1 VPDRRH
7 ILIGR
12 ILGAHGLAGGV
23 KLASYAE
30 SVEVFAEGRPLLA
43 LSADG
48 EETRYEIERAQARGR
63 AVLLSLKG
71 VTRRSQAEAL
81 AGREVFIDK
90 TTLPRLEEG
99 AYYWSDLIGLEVYAV
114 DGRFLGRI
122 ESIFPT
128 GSNDVYVVKHA
139 GRELLLPA
147 LASVV
152 KTVDLEARRMQV
164 AVPEG
169 LE

>member
-1 VPDRRH
+1 
-7 ILIGR
+7 
-12 ILGAHGLAGGV
+12 
-23 KLASYAE
+23 
-30 SVEVFAEGRPLLA
+30 
-43 LSADG
+43 
-48 EETRYEIERAQARGR
+48 
-63 AVLLSLKG
+63 VLLSLKG

>member
-12 ILGAHGLAGGV
+12 ILGAHGIAGGL

-30 SVEVFAEGRPLLA
+30 SMEVFAGGRPLLA
-43 LSADG
+43 VSASG
-48 EETRYEIERAQARGR
+48 EEAAYEIERAKSLGR

-71 VTRRSQAEAL
+71 VTLRSQAEAL
-81 AGREVFIDK
+81 AGWDVFIDQAA
-90 TTLPRLEEG
+90 LPELEAG
-99 AYYWSDLIGLEVYAV
+99 TYYWSDLIGMEVYAV
-114 DGRFLGRI
+114 EGRLLGRL
-122 ESIFPT
+122 ESIFRT
-128 GSNDVYVVKHA
+128 GSNDVYVVKD
-139 GRELLLPA
+139 GRRELLLPA

-152 KTVDLEARRMQV
+152 KAVDLAARRMEV
-164 AVPEG
+164 EVPEG